1 MTLNDGAQL
10 LTIPLDHPGGAHGF
24 RIDWPDRSC
33 AYITDTTASV
43 DANYVGAIGNV
54 NTLIHECYFPDGWE
68 SKAKLTG
75 HSCLTPVAEVAAK
88 ANADR
93 LFLVHVNPLDESP
106 QPLDLESVS
115 QIYSPITI
123 AQDHLTIDL

>member
-1 MTLNDGAQL
+1 
-10 LTIPLDHPGGAHGF
+10 
-24 RIDWPDRSC
+24 RSC
-33 AYITDTTASV
+33 AYITDTTAAV
-43 DANYVGAIGNV
+43 NADYVNAIVNV

-75 HSCLTPVAEVAAK
+75 HSCLTPVAEVAAT

-115 QIYSPITI
+115 ELFTPITI
-123 AQDHLTIDL
+123 AEDHMTIEV